1 MVAVL
6 PVSAVVTAV
15 LVSIA
20 VIVDVLFTSGRG
32 ERLPDDRRPLPVTSI
47 PSGEV
52 VWDRERELRPVR
64 RPRGA
69 ASYRSGE
76 LATHNSVCST
86 AIELNPASVALH
98 SVTNT
103 LTAIDPPPRI
113 ADGR

>member
-15 LVSIA
+15 LVSIG
-20 VIVDVLFTSGRG
+20 VIVDVLLTSGRG
-32 ERLPDDRRPLPVTSI
+32 ERLPDDRRPLPATSI

-52 VWDRERELRPVR
+52 VGTVNANFVPFGVLEAL
-64 RPRGA
+64 

-76 LATHNSVCST
+76 LVTHNSVGST
-86 AIELNPASVALH
+86 AVELNPASVALR

-103 LTAIDPPPRI
+103 LTEIDPPPRI
-113 ADGR
+113 DDGR